1 MIKYRDFN
9 ALLETQAS
17 GAAPETEA
25 GLFGSPFN
33 NEEAN
38 LVILGIP
45 WDATCSYGRGS
56 ALTPKSISKVSHQ
69 LDLSDDFFGNTYR
82 ARISL
87 DESLFEIAE
96 SNQSATEAAVKMREH
111 ATDETQL
118 KTVNRLSAK
127 VHKKIEERAVSIL
140 ASGKIVGVLGGEHS
154 CPYGLM
160 KALTQNHDDFG
171 VLHVDAHF
179 DLRKAYE
186 GITHSH
192 ASIFYNA
199 INDLPQISSLVQV
212 GIRDFSKDEWDFS
225 QSNKRCHAFL
235 ASEMFRDQARGL
247 SFAEL
252 ATKIVQKLPQKIYV
266 SFDIDGLDP
275 SYCPNTGTPV
285 PGGLSFA
292 EACYLL
298 EEICRQKKT
307 VIGFD
312 LCEAVPGDKSDWDL
326 NVAARIL
333 YKLCGT
339 VYKSQQE
346 FFEARNKNA

>member
-1 MIKYRDFN
+1 
-9 ALLETQAS
+9 
-17 GAAPETEA
+17 
-25 GLFGSPFN
+25 
-33 NEEAN
+33 
-38 LVILGIP
+38 
-45 WDATCSYGRGS
+45 
-56 ALTPKSISKVSHQ
+56 
-69 LDLSDDFFGNTYR
+69 
-82 ARISL
+82 
-87 DESLFEIAE
+87 
-96 SNQSATEAAVKMREH
+96 
-111 ATDETQL
+111 
-118 KTVNRLSAK
+118 
-127 VHKKIEERAVSIL
+127 VHKKVEKKALSIL
-140 ASGKIVGVLGGEHS
+140 NSGKIVGVLGGEHS

-160 KALTQNHDDFG
+160 KALTQYHDDYG
-171 VLHVDAHF
+171 VLHIDAHF

-212 GIRDFSKDEWDFS
+212 GIRDFSKDEWAFS
-225 QSNKRCHAFL
+225 KSNNRCHAFL
-235 ASEMFRDQARGL
+235 ASEIFRDQAKGVT
-247 SFAEL
+247 FAEL

-298 EEICRQKKT
+298 EEICRQNKT

-312 LCEAVPGDKSDWDL
+312 LCEAAPGDKSDWDL